1 MGMISPPPCIPSG
14 FTTGVVSEYRD
25 SPCHACSSSLQ
36 RPFSRFAVRYVHRF
50 YLTLPSNLPFR
61 RVLLLCWFT
70 LPFGNG
76 GALLLRLCE
85 SCHSHIKSPSAFPE
99 GFLNEKCRY
108 AEARTFA

>member
-85 SCHSHIKSPSAFPE
+85 SCHSHVNFHGLTPVA
-99 GFLNEKCRY
+99 LL
-108 AEARTFA
+108 